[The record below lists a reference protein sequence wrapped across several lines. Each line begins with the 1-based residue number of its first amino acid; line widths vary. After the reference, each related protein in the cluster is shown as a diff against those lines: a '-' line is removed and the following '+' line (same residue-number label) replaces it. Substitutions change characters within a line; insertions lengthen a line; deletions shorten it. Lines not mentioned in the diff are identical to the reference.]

1 MSKVKIYVLSIIIK
15 QVFEIKSF
23 LDTPKINHG
32 ITSTSSN
39 HSQPTY
45 YSVPTGPSPQT
56 STNAN
61 YPSSLGLITAPP
73 TSFTTSSIPEAPSY
87 SQHEITS
94 LKSKFQPPQST
105 YIQSEDPTSFID
117 NKNDTSS
124 RPQEPYNPAFVE
136 SSSLD
141 YDPPPAYSGDIS
153 NTPVI
158 E

>member
-1 MSKVKIYVLSIIIK
+1 M
-15 QVFEIKSF
+15 
-23 LDTPKINHG
+23 NHG

-45 YSVPTGPSPQT
+45 YSVQTGPSPQT

-61 YPSSLGLITAPP
+61 YPASLGPITAPP
-73 TSFTTSSIPEAPSY
+73 TPFTTSSIPVAPSY
-87 SQHEITS
+87 SQHEVS
-94 LKSKFQPPQST
+94 SVKYKFQPPPST

-124 RPQEPYNPAFVE
+124 GPQEPYNPAFVE

-153 NTPVI
+153 KTPVI